1 MLPFLQRLAKSKNP
15 DANDDDDGVHPS
27 LFVTSSALI
36 HEPFAPVFSLSM
48 AKAAQASLVKL
59 LAGMNEGV
67 VHVALVSVGGQVGME
82 EEVRNPA
89 NIAGRFWELY
99 GQRRGEW
106 EFEMRCGW

>member
-1 MLPFLQRLAKSKNP
+1 MLPFLQTMAKSKNP
-15 DANDDDDGVHPS
+15 DADSDDGVHPS

-59 LAGMNEGV
+59 LAGMNEAV
-67 VHVALVSVGGQVGME
+67 VHVALVSVGDQVGME

-99 GQRRGEW
+99 GQGRGKW